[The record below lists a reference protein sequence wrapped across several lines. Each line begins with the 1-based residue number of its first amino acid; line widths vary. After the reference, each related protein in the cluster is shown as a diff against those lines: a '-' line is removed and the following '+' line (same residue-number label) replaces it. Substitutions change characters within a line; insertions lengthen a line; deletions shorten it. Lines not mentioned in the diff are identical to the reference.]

1 MSIIRTEDLSYEFS
15 VTNEDGETT
24 ETHRALKGLDLTV
37 EPGEFIA
44 ILGRNGSGKSTLAK
58 HINALLTPTEG
69 AIWIEGMNTA
79 EEAHL
84 WEIRS
89 RAGMVFQN
97 PDNQIVATVVEEDVG
112 FGPENIGVPTAE
124 IWQRVEKSLAQVGMA
139 AYAKTAPNRLS
150 GGQKQRVAI
159 AGVLAM
165 RPKCIVFDE
174 STAML
179 DPLGRQE
186 VLESIR
192 ELNRAAGITVL
203 LITHHMEEAALAGRI
218 LVMSRGRLVMDG
230 TPREIF
236 SQGEVLRS
244 YGLDLPPVTALAEAL
259 RAAGFDLPQG
269 IYAEEELAEAIL
281 ALPFAGNGEDAPCPL
296 PDAERGKIVEALPV
310 AEKARR
316 FWRHRPKKQAMRDAF
331 SMTMEGGTAPAVT
344 GAGDLLHPPPLR
356 LDSVSYTYEPDT
368 PMETQGLKPLS
379 LDIRRGE
386 ILAII
391 GATGSGKSTLIQMM
405 NGLNKPSSGQVLWEG
420 EDIFSE
426 GYDRRRLRS
435 RVGLVFQYPEYQL
448 FEADILK
455 DICFGPKNQ
464 GLSEEECLVRAR
476 AAMAAVGLGPEYEN
490 RSPFDLSGGEK
501 RRAAIAGV
509 LAMEPDILV
518 VDEPV
523 AGLDPEGRR
532 DLLEEFRRLRDEK
545 GMGIVIV
552 SHSMDDVAALAD
564 RILVLSHG
572 EKKMEGTPREVF
584 AQAEK
589 IQALGLDLP
598 AVSRVLLKLKEKGM
612 SVQTDALTVE
622 EAVERI
628 TRPQSPKTI

>member
-1 MSIIRTEDLSYEFS
+1 MSMIRTEKLTYQFT
-15 VTNEDGETT
+15 VTDENGEQV
-24 ETHRALKGLDLTV
+24 ETHRALKSLDLSV

-69 AIWIEGMNTA
+69 TVWIEKMDTRDSKL
-79 EEAHL
+79 L

-89 RAGMVFQN
+89 AAGMVFQN

-112 FGPENIGVPTAE
+112 FGPENVGIPTQE
-124 IWQRVEKSLAQVGMA
+124 IWERVEKSLAQVGMS
-139 AYAKTAPNRLS
+139 AYAKSAPNRLS

-165 RPKCIVFDE
+165 RPRCIVFDE

-179 DPLGRQE
+179 DPKGRREVLASIRDLNRQE
-186 VLESIR
+186 K
-192 ELNRAAGITVL
+192 ITVL
-203 LITHHMEEAALAGRI
+203 LITHHMEEAALADRI
-218 LVMSRGRLVMDG
+218 LVMQQGELKMDAS
-230 TPREIF
+230 PREIF
-236 SQGEVLRS
+236 SQGEQLRS

-259 RAAGFDLPQG
+259 MAAGLRLPQG
-269 IYAEEELAEAIL
+269 IYEEEELAEEIL
-281 ALPFAGNGEDAPCPL
+281 NNSLRPCIPEQGACHPEGRKESHVPL
-296 PDAERGKIVEALPV
+296 PSPV
-310 AEKARR
+310 
-316 FWRHRPKKQAMRDAF
+316 
-331 SMTMEGGTAPAVT
+331 
-344 GAGDLLHPPPLR
+344 LR
-356 LDSVSYTYEPDT
+356 LNSVSYTYEPGT

-391 GATGSGKSTLIQMM
+391 GATGSGKSTLIQLM
-405 NGLNKPSSGQVLWEG
+405 NGLNKPTEGKVLWEG
-420 EDIFSE
+420 EDVFSE

-448 FEADILK
+448 FETDILK

-464 GLSEEECLVRAR
+464 GLREEECLARAR
-476 AAMAAVGLGPEYEN
+476 SAMAAVGLSQDYES

-509 LAMEPDILV
+509 LAMEPDVLV

-523 AGLDPEGRR
+523 AGLDPEGRGE
-532 DLLEEFRRLRDEK
+532 LLEEFRRLRSEK

-572 EKKMEGTPREVF
+572 EKTMEGSPREVF

-589 IQALGLDLP
+589 IQALG
-598 AVSRVLLKLKEKGM
+598 
-612 SVQTDALTVE
+612 
-622 EAVERI
+622 
-628 TRPQSPKTI
+628 

>member
-37 EPGEFIA
+37 EPGEFLA

-69 AIWIEGMNTA
+69 TIWIENMNTA
-79 EEAHL
+79 QAERL
-84 WEIRS
+84 WDIRS
-89 RAGMVFQN
+89 VAGMVFQN

-112 FGPENIGVPTAE
+112 FGPENIGVPTRE
-124 IWQRVEKSLAQVGMA
+124 IWERVEKSLAQVGMA

-179 DPLGRQE
+179 DPLGRRE

-192 ELNRAAGITVL
+192 DLNREAGITVL

-259 RAAGFDLPQG
+259 CVAGLDLPQG
-269 IYAEEELAEAIL
+269 IYAEEELAEAIF
-281 ALPFAGNGEDAPCPL
+281 ALPLAGKEAGAPCPL
-296 PDAERGKIVEALPV
+296 PDAGA
-310 AEKARR
+310 
-316 FWRHRPKKQAMRDAF
+316 D
-331 SMTMEGGTAPAVT
+331 GTAPAVT
-344 GAGDLLHPPPLR
+344 GEGDLLQPSPLR

-386 ILAII
+386 ILAVI

-448 FEADILK
+448 FEADIIK

-464 GLSEEECLVRAR
+464 GLGEEECLARAR
-476 AAMAAVGLGPEYEN
+476 AAMAAVGLGPEYES
-490 RSPFDLSGGEK
+490 RSPFELSGGEK

-523 AGLDPEGRR
+523 AGLDPEGRQE
-532 DLLEEFRRLRDEK
+532 LLEEFRRLREEK

-572 EKKMEGTPREVF
+572 EKAMEGTPREVF

-598 AVSRVLLKLKEKGM
+598 AVSRVLLKLKEKGLP
-612 SVQTDALTVE
+612 VQTDALTVE

-628 TRPQSPKTI
+628 IPLQSPKTT

>member
-1 MSIIRTEDLSYEFS
+1 M
-15 VTNEDGETT
+15 
-24 ETHRALKGLDLTV
+24 
-37 EPGEFIA
+37 
-44 ILGRNGSGKSTLAK
+44 
-58 HINALLTPTEG
+58 
-69 AIWIEGMNTA
+69 
-79 EEAHL
+79 
-84 WEIRS
+84 
-89 RAGMVFQN
+89 
-97 PDNQIVATVVEEDVG
+97 
-112 FGPENIGVPTAE
+112 
-124 IWQRVEKSLAQVGMA
+124 
-139 AYAKTAPNRLS
+139 
-150 GGQKQRVAI
+150 
-159 AGVLAM
+159 
-165 RPKCIVFDE
+165 
-174 STAML
+174 
-179 DPLGRQE
+179 
-186 VLESIR
+186 
-192 ELNRAAGITVL
+192 
-203 LITHHMEEAALAGRI
+203 
-218 LVMSRGRLVMDG
+218 
-230 TPREIF
+230 
-236 SQGEVLRS
+236 
-244 YGLDLPPVTALAEAL
+244 
-259 RAAGFDLPQG
+259 
-269 IYAEEELAEAIL
+269 
-281 ALPFAGNGEDAPCPL
+281 
-296 PDAERGKIVEALPV
+296 
-310 AEKARR
+310 
-316 FWRHRPKKQAMRDAF
+316 
-331 SMTMEGGTAPAVT
+331 
-344 GAGDLLHPPPLR
+344 LHPPPLR

-386 ILAII
+386 ILAVI

-448 FEADILK
+448 FEADIIK

-464 GLSEEECLVRAR
+464 GLGEEECLARAR
-476 AAMAAVGLGPEYEN
+476 AAMAAVGLGPEYES

-523 AGLDPEGRR
+523 AGLDPEGRQE
-532 DLLEEFRRLRDEK
+532 LLEEFRRLREEK

-572 EKKMEGTPREVF
+572 EKAMEGTPREVF

-598 AVSRVLLKLKEKGM
+598 AVSRVLLKLKEKGLP
-612 SVQTDALTVE
+612 VQTDALTVE

-628 TRPQSPKTI
+628 IPLQSPKTT

>member
-259 RAAGFDLPQG
+259 RTAGLDLPEG
-269 IYAEEELAEAIL
+269 IYEEDELVRELLTASPRRGGHWPPAQLET
-281 ALPFAGNGEDAPCPL
+281 PGNHNLDPL
-296 PDAERGKIVEALPV
+296 L
-310 AEKARR
+310 
-316 FWRHRPKKQAMRDAF
+316 Q
-331 SMTMEGGTAPAVT
+331 
-344 GAGDLLHPPPLR
+344 
-356 LDSVSYTYEPDT
+356 LDNVSYTYEPGT
-368 PMETQGLKPLS
+368 PMETEALKPLTLS
-379 LDIRRGE
+379 VRAGE

-405 NGLNKPSSGQVLWEG
+405 NGLNKPSSGQVLWNG
-420 EDIFSE
+420 QDVFSE
-426 GYDRRRLRS
+426 GYDRRSLRHH
-435 RVGLVFQYPEYQL
+435 VGLVFQYPEYQL
-448 FEADILK
+448 FESDILK

-464 GLSEEECLVRAR
+464 GLSEEECLARAR
-476 AAMAAVGLGPEYEN
+476 AAMAAVGLGPEYES

-523 AGLDPEGRR
+523 AGLDPEGRAE
-532 DLLEEFRRLRDEK
+532 LLEEFRRLKDEK

-628 TRPQSPKTI
+628 LEVS

>member
-15 VTNEDGETT
+15 VTNEEGETT

-69 AIWIEGMNTA
+69 TIWIENMNTA
-79 EEAHL
+79 QAERL
-84 WEIRS
+84 WDIRS
-89 RAGMVFQN
+89 VAGMVFQN

-112 FGPENIGVPTAE
+112 FGPENIGVPTQE
-124 IWQRVEKSLAQVGMA
+124 IWERVEKSLAQVGMA

-192 ELNRAAGITVL
+192 DLNREAGITVL

-259 RAAGFDLPQG
+259 RAVGLDLPQG

-281 ALPFAGNGEDAPCPL
+281 ALPFAGKEADAPCPL
-296 PDAERGKIVEALPV
+296 PDAGE
-310 AEKARR
+310 
-316 FWRHRPKKQAMRDAF
+316 
-331 SMTMEGGTAPAVT
+331 AVT
-344 GAGDLLHPPPLR
+344 GEGDLLQPAPLR

-405 NGLNKPSSGQVLWEG
+405 NGLNKPSSGQVLWAG

-448 FEADILK
+448 FEADIIK
-455 DICFGPKNQ
+455 DVCFGPKNQ
-464 GLSEEECLVRAR
+464 GLSEEECLARAR
-476 AAMAAVGLGPEYEN
+476 AAMAAVGLGPEYES
-490 RSPFDLSGGEK
+490 RSPFELSGGEK

-523 AGLDPEGRR
+523 AGLDPEGRQE
-532 DLLEEFRRLRDEK
+532 LLEEFRRLRDEK

-572 EKKMEGTPREVF
+572 EKAMEGTPREVF
-584 AQAEK
+584 VQAEK

-598 AVSRVLLKLKEKGM
+598 AVSRVLLKLKEKGLP
-612 SVQTDALTVE
+612 VQTDALTVE

-628 TRPQSPKTI
+628 TPLQSPKTT